1 MKKSS
6 LILLI
11 LAGLLIVSLIG
22 SDLILK
28 NKYDQIDKSDPFWNY
43 TKLNKGVFHHI
54 SMTGSNVTRIS
65 FIPGPNGSVGVLNY
79 WERNLRNRIV
89 SSISNDTLFIK
100 FKEQTDPPDIRNWMK
115 SRVLVAISCPD
126 LISVNAFN
134 SNMDLFRLK
143 QKSLS
148 VNLAGRSS
156 MEVESYIPDIDSL
169 FVNQKDSSRLEFE
182 MSEDIITSG
191 IMHAK
196 WVDAQLQN
204 RSLLDV
210 GHFQI
215 ENMHQSVGDSAGI
228 ILSGST
234 LRTLKYIQ

>member
-11 LAGLLIVSLIG
+11 LAAVFMVSLIG

-43 TKLNKGVFHHI
+43 TKLNTGVFHHVSI
-54 SMTGSNVTRIS
+54 SGSNVTRTS
-65 FIPGPNGSVGVLNY
+65 FIPGPNGFLGVLNY
-79 WERNLRNRIV
+79 WEKELRSRIE
-89 SSISNDTLFIK
+89 SIISNDTLFIK
-100 FKEQTDPPDIRNWMK
+100 FKERTDPPNIRNWMK
-115 SRVLVAISCPD
+115 TRVLVAISCPE

-134 SNMDLFRLK
+134 ANLDLFRLK
-143 QKSLS
+143 QKNLS
-148 VNLAGRSS
+148 VNLTGRSA
-156 MEVESYIPDIDSL
+156 MEVESYNPDFDSL
-169 FVNQKDSSRLEFE
+169 FVNQKDTSRLEFE
-182 MSEDIITSG
+182 MSEELKGSG

-196 WVDAQLQN
+196 WIEARLQN

-215 ENMHQSVGDSAGI
+215 ENMRQSVGDSAGI
-228 ILSGST
+228 ILSGNT

>member
-11 LAGLLIVSLIG
+11 LAALFIVGLIG

-54 SMTGSNVTRIS
+54 RMTGSNVTRIS
-65 FIPGPNGSVGVLNY
+65 FIPGPNGSLGVVNY
-79 WERNLRNRIV
+79 WEKELRSRIE

-100 FKEQTDPPDIRNWMK
+100 FKERTDPPNIRSWMK
-115 SRVLVAISCPD
+115 TRVLVAISCPD
-126 LISVNAFN
+126 LISVSAFN
-134 SNMDLFRLK
+134 SNLDLFKLK
-143 QKSLS
+143 QKNLS
-148 VNLAGRSS
+148 VNLAGRSA
-156 MEVESYIPDIDSL
+156 MEVESCIPDFDSL

-182 MSEDIITSG
+182 ISEDIISSG

-196 WVDAQLQN
+196 WIEARLQN

-215 ENMHQSVGDSAGI
+215 ENMRQSVGDSAGI

>member
-11 LAGLLIVSLIG
+11 LAAVFIVSLIG

-28 NKYDQIDKSDPFWNY
+28 NMYDQIDKSDPFWNY
-43 TKLNKGVFHHI
+43 TKLNTGVFHHVCI
-54 SMTGSNVTRIS
+54 SGSNVTKAS
-65 FIPGPNGSVGVLNY
+65 FIPGPNGSLGVLNY
-79 WERNLRNRIV
+79 WEKELRSRIE

-100 FKEQTDPPDIRNWMK
+100 FKERTDPPNLRYFMK
-115 SRVLVAISCPD
+115 SRVLVAISCPE

-134 SNMDLFRLK
+134 ANLDLFRLK
-143 QKSLS
+143 QKNLS
-148 VNLAGRSS
+148 VNLTGKSA
-156 MEVESYIPDIDSL
+156 MEVESYNPDFDSL
-169 FVNQKDSSRLEFE
+169 FVNQRDTSRLEFE
-182 MSEDIITSG
+182 MSEELKGSG

-196 WVDAQLQN
+196 WIDARLQN

-215 ENMHQSVGDSAGI
+215 ENMRQSVGDSAGI

-234 LRTLKYIQ
+234 LRTLKYNQ

>member
-6 LILLI
+6 MILLI
-11 LAGLLIVSLIG
+11 LVALFLVSLII
-22 SDLILK
+22 SDLVLK
-28 NKYDQIDKSDPFWNY
+28 NQYNQIDKSDPFWNY

-54 SMTGSNVTRIS
+54 SISGSNITRAS
-65 FIPGPNGSVGVLNY
+65 FIPGPNGSLGVINY
-79 WERNLRNRIV
+79 WEKELRGRIE

-100 FKEQTDPPDIRNWMK
+100 FKDHTDPPNLRNFMK
-115 SRVLVAISCPD
+115 YRVLIAISCPE

-134 SNMDLFRLK
+134 SNLDLFKLK
-143 QKSLS
+143 QKNLS
-148 VNLAGRSS
+148 ISLAGRSA
-156 MEVESYIPDIDSL
+156 MEVESYSPDFDSL
-169 FVNQKDSSRLEFE
+169 FVNQKDSSRLAFE
-182 MSEDIITSG
+182 MSEEIKSSG

-196 WVDAQLQN
+196 WIDASLRN

-215 ENMHQSVGDSAGI
+215 ENMRQSVGDSAGI

-234 LRTLKYIQ
+234 LRTLKFIQ